1 MESGDAR
8 TAAAY
13 ANVILGE
20 VSKHDPERPCRLNFD
35 VGVTVDQE
43 YALKLKAMVR
53 AFYENAPELGDDTAL
68 DRATDAAAAEALSQA
83 DAVADAVAA
92 DEAAAADEEMP
103 DITDALPSDDEDEAA
118 DAGDHDGGAVP
129 GAAPLSEYELER
141 RERIVRNVRFLAE
154 LGFVTIPPAADADL
168 LHPFWLQAA

>member
-1 MESGDAR
+1 MTFTDRQLWHTWMGDDGYCVPAVLR
-8 TAAAY
+8 
-13 ANVILGE
+13 ANA
-20 VSKHDPERPCRLNFD
+20 SD

-53 AFYENAPELGDDTAL
+53 AFYENAPELGDDTEL
-68 DRATDAAAAEALSQA
+68 DRATDAAAAFALSQA
-83 DAVADAVAA
+83 DAVADAVVAV
-92 DEAAAADEEMP
+92 DEDEDEDENLA
-103 DITDALPSDDEDEAA
+103 DITDELPDEDEDEDEAA

>member
-1 MESGDAR
+1 M
-8 TAAAY
+8 
-13 ANVILGE
+13 
-20 VSKHDPERPCRLNFD
+20 KQHDPERPCRLNFD

-53 AFYENAPELGDDTAL
+53 AFYENAPELGDDTEL
-68 DRATDAAAAEALSQA
+68 DRATDAAAAFALSQA

-103 DITDALPSDDEDEAA
+103 DITDALPSDDEDEDEAA

-129 GAAPLSEYELER
+129 GAAQLSEYELER